1 MVAPVALSVFSS
13 DTWPRAFAE
22 TLQMMDALTFGT
34 YSKIYAVTKED
45 YPEAAHGFCAF
56 KTSQNL
62 YLLYPENVIHMI
74 SIWRERTPSQHFPT
88 VLERNILT
96 SVVRAVRGKAY
107 YVLNGAIRLRT
118 YATVMADDDV
128 EEELKEFLQES
139 KIIRNLHTRIAQQRM
154 RNVPVPVEEY
164 FALDLHLTHCL
175 ANYGIRRGQKK
186 EDLVRLITY

>member
-1 MVAPVALSVFSS
+1 
-13 DTWPRAFAE
+13 
-22 TLQMMDALTFGT
+22 MDYMARERKG
-34 YSKIYAVTKED
+34 S
-45 YPEAAHGFCAF
+45 P
-56 KTSQNL
+56 
-62 YLLYPENVIHMI
+62 I
-74 SIWRERTPSQHFPT
+74 SILIQ
-88 VLERNILT
+88 
-96 SVVRAVRGKAY
+96 
-107 YVLNGAIRLRT
+107 AIGRPLQDF
-118 YATVMADDDV
+118 ALMMADDDV